1 MKRYYK
7 DNKCLILILLA
18 TFTLNLAEGQDS
30 DLDNFEDLDLYS
42 LEKRNKNSNQNK
54 KKKVILYDD
63 NLYLLDDDFDFGIE
77 EIELQKLELDP
88 KDMETAKE
96 YEDFLNI
103 FFENSTNIVNNPWK
117 EGIGGTTIPE
127 KNKRRRKGKNRSQPS
142 GDLSGIQFPGMPK
155 LGKFGL
161 STIIGASIPMGNNL
175 KSYSAGSNFGI
186 HINTP
191 FSFNLAGMEMR
202 LGTDIYFSSM
212 TAISSSDYP
221 YKLTNLIGT
230 ISMTP
235 FKSSP
240 LNAIEIKTGVGL
252 SPSSIGDYNKML
264 VSIPVDINY
273 YLPFTIKG
281 YGMAINLHAQ
291 ETLGIPTDIGT
302 EDTQATTEFIN
313 VGFFITTPFIF

>member
-1 MKRYYK
+1 
-7 DNKCLILILLA
+7 
-18 TFTLNLAEGQDS
+18 
-30 DLDNFEDLDLYS
+30 
-42 LEKRNKNSNQNK
+42 
-54 KKKVILYDD
+54 
-63 NLYLLDDDFDFGIE
+63 
-77 EIELQKLELDP
+77 
-88 KDMETAKE
+88 
-96 YEDFLNI
+96 
-103 FFENSTNIVNNPWK
+103 
-117 EGIGGTTIPE
+117 
-127 KNKRRRKGKNRSQPS
+127 
-142 GDLSGIQFPGMPK
+142 
-155 LGKFGL
+155 
-161 STIIGASIPMGNNL
+161 MGNNL

-191 FSFNLAGMEMR
+191 FSFNLTGMEIR

-212 TAISSSDYP
+212 AAVSSSDYP

-230 ISMTP
+230 ISTTP

-264 VSIPVDINY
+264 VSIPIDINY

-281 YGMAINLHAQ
+281 YGMAINFHVQ

-313 VGFFITTPFIF
+313 VGFFITTPIVF